1 MEETENARWTVVE
14 KPEGKK
20 PSRVVWHKVKMAL
33 KEIGCMVW
41 TRFMWL
47 HNRG

>member
-1 MEETENARWTVVE
+1 MEENENEHETVVE

-20 PSRVVWHKVKMAL
+20 ASGRSRLRRHRVKMAL

-41 TRFMWL
+41 TRFV
-47 HNRG
+47 

>member
-1 MEETENARWTVVE
+1 MEANENEHETVVE

-20 PSRVVWHKVKMAL
+20 ACVRSGLRWHKVKMAL

-41 TRFMWL
+41 TRFM
-47 HNRG
+47 